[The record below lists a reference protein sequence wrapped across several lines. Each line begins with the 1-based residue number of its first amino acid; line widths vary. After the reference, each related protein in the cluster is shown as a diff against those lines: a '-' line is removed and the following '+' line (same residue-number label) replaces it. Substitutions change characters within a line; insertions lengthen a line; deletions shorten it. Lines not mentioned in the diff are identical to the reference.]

1 MGDGKVLFTYALSFY
16 LRLPLT
22 WRAVILLLPLPFL
35 LAHFVIIACLCVCAC
50 MYVFACKYT
59 YTYLCVHVFV
69 CVSAI
74 YTLFHTAALTL
85 GPLFNMN
92 ATVDTQ

>member
-50 MYVFACKYT
+50 MYVFA